1 MEMINKILILHVWLS
16 IMRGTNLLPQLTV
29 ILVASSTVY
38 SVYNKHSNHTTYLH
52 AASFPQPTTANVED
66 KLESL
71 STNSHHLPFTE
82 MPFNL
87 HTHPPS
93 VYQLATRRYTGKAS
107 TKPFSISP
115 PLITHTSPSSRRYRR
130 MIKLPVR
137 DEDSLAVLLSAIVI
151 EQLRECVLVVAADQ
165 GFWRSPVMDRLLR
178 LPNLRQVVNVVGVQD
193 LQKAVLKAQQCR
205 GYLLLLS
212 DPAPLYT
219 LTDPVTGAW
228 DYDGRYVVAGLSRE
242 QLHALTITNKGRKT
256 DHIVGVIRSGDAGQY
271 VVVMNQLYQREKMAR
286 VFTWTT
292 SRSSTIP
299 VNLFPD
305 KITDLQGA
313 VLNVI
318 TFELPPNIMYQR
330 ARNGSVLHRYGI
342 DVDAV
347 TALAQVFNFTIN
359 FKEPP
364 PVSVAIIDLHQS
376 VLPSSTCISQCCH
389 HRPASVSVAIIDLHQ
404 LVLPSSTCISQCCH
418 HRPASVSAIIDL
430 HQLVCHH
437 RPASVSVTIID
448 LHQSVLPSSTCI
460 ISVAII
466 DLHQLVL
473 IDLHRCIIID
483 LHQLPSLPIID
494 LHQLVLPSSTCI
506 SELWGEVTS
515 NGTWNGLV
523 GLLGTGEGDIGIA
536 NLFITALGGRKEYQE
551 YTTYYEQDTT
561 CFLIQSEAQIPR
573 WQSLALPYTATTW
586 LVILLGLVLTGPLL
600 YCLTK
605 LASFRGEK
613 MANSSL
619 AYTSL
624 YTAGMHFR
632 STQLQVPTSSS
643 LQVLVVFLWLYIII
657 LTTGYSSNL
666 TAFLT
671 VDRTPPGIN
680 TIKELYHS
688 SLTVYG
694 LGPFFGNNMAQSK
707 NDHLRECF
715 LPFNVAVG
723 LQSHSPLKKNFDRVV
738 SWIYESGLM
747 KYWTKQSLVLFK
759 KYKREEEEVIATP
772 ESEVAGG
779 GGVSLTLEHVQG
791 VFFILGLGYV
801 AAQLVFMLEMFL
813 CSRGNTRYCN
823 CLIDQIASRE
833 ISYHRSPTTDL
844 LPQASYHRPPT
855 TGLLPQASYHRPPT
869 TGLLPQ
875 ASYHRSPTTDLLPQ
889 ASYHRPPTTDL
900 LPQTSYHRP
909 TTDLLPQIAYHR
921 PPTIDLLPQ
930 ASYHRPPTTDLL
942 PHFSTKS
949 LKSGT
954 YCKLLPPY
962 PTRALSRLKAT
973 QTQNYIRF

>member
-1 MEMINKILILHVWLS
+1 
-16 IMRGTNLLPQLTV
+16 MRGICVSLQLMVMMAPSRTV
-29 ILVASSTVY
+29 NDG
-38 SVYNKHSNHTTYLH
+38 YNKHSNHTTYLH
-52 AASFPQPTTANVED
+52 AASFRQPTTANVED

-87 HTHPPS
+87 HIHPPS

-115 PLITHTSPSSRRYRR
+115 PLISHTSPSSRRYRR

-228 DYDGRYVVAGLSRE
+228 DYDGRYVVAGMSQD
-242 QLHALTITNKGRKT
+242 QLHALTITRKGRKT
-256 DHIVGVIRSGDAGQY
+256 QHIVGVVQSGDAGQY
-271 VVVMNQLYQREKMAR
+271 VVVMNQLYQRERMAR

-318 TFELPPNIMYQR
+318 TIELPPNIIYQR
-330 ARNGSVLHRYGI
+330 AKNGSVLRRYGV
-342 DVDAV
+342 DVDVV
-347 TALAQVFNFTIN
+347 TALAQVFNFTIR
-359 FKEPP
+359 FKETPP
-364 PVSVAIIDLHQS
+364 G
-376 VLPSSTCISQCCH
+376 
-389 HRPASVSVAIIDLHQ
+389 
-404 LVLPSSTCISQCCH
+404 
-418 HRPASVSAIIDL
+418 
-430 HQLVCHH
+430 
-437 RPASVSVTIID
+437 
-448 LHQSVLPSSTCI
+448 
-460 ISVAII
+460 
-466 DLHQLVL
+466 
-473 IDLHRCIIID
+473 
-483 LHQLPSLPIID
+483 
-494 LHQLVLPSSTCI
+494 
-506 SELWGEVTS
+506 ELWGEVTS

-551 YTTYYEQDTT
+551 YTTYYDQETT

-694 LGPFFGNNMAQSK
+694 LGPFFGNNMAQSM
-707 NDHLRECF
+707 NDHLRDLSRRFEPLWDFGIISSHVIKGDGVMIQTQRYLTFSSAQLTTPRGVPKVRVMQECF

-723 LQSHSPLKKNFDRVV
+723 LQSHSPLKTNFDKVV
-738 SWIYESGLM
+738 SWIYQSGLPN
-747 KYWTKQSLVLFK
+747 YWHKQTLILSK
-759 KYKREEEEVIATP
+759 KYKREEEEVKATP

-813 CSRGNTRYCN
+813 SSRGNTR
-823 CLIDQIASRE
+823 
-833 ISYHRSPTTDL
+833 
-844 LPQASYHRPPT
+844 
-855 TGLLPQASYHRPPT
+855 
-869 TGLLPQ
+869 
-875 ASYHRSPTTDLLPQ
+875 
-889 ASYHRPPTTDL
+889 
-900 LPQTSYHRP
+900 
-909 TTDLLPQIAYHR
+909 
-921 PPTIDLLPQ
+921 
-930 ASYHRPPTTDLL
+930 
-942 PHFSTKS
+942 
-949 LKSGT
+949 
-954 YCKLLPPY
+954 
-962 PTRALSRLKAT
+962 
-973 QTQNYIRF
+973 